1 MSKNNKHKLIPK
13 LRFPEFQNEGEWEVK
28 KLGEICEINNG
39 KANAQDHIENGRYP
53 LFDRSE
59 VIKASNE
66 FIFDTEAVI
75 IPGEGMRFIPKYY
88 KGKFNL
94 HQRAY
99 ALNNFKC
106 FGKFIYYSIL
116 NKSTILSHKAVQSTV
131 LSLRLPILQN
141 LNIELPKSLI
151 EQEKIAS
158 CLSSL
163 DEVITGEQQKLE
175 LLKQH
180 KKGLLQN
187 LFPQEGETLPKLRFK
202 EFENSGEWVV
212 KKLGEIAHFLKGKGI
227 SKADVDSKGK
237 LPCIRYG
244 ELYTHYG
251 EIIKEIKSFTN
262 LREDDLMLSEP
273 NDVIIPSSGETK
285 EDIATASCVKLGGVA
300 LGGDLNILRTSLN
313 GDFLAYYLSNGLKK
327 VISKIAQGDAVVHL
341 YATQLKK
348 LTIGV
353 PSMKEEQEKIASCLS
368 SLDEVITAQTQ
379 KIEQLQRHK
388 KGLLQGLFPNINNE

>member
-1 MSKNNKHKLIPK
+1 MSNNKHKLIPK
-13 LRFPEFQNEGEWEVK
+13 LRFPEFKDAGEWEVK
-28 KLGEICEINNG
+28 KLGEVCEINNG

-141 LNIELPKSLI
+141 LYIELPKSLI
-151 EQEKIAS
+151 EQQKIAA

-163 DEVITGEQQKLE
+163 D
-175 LLKQH
+175 
-180 KKGLLQN
+180 
-187 LFPQEGETLPKLRFK
+187 
-202 EFENSGEWVV
+202 
-212 KKLGEIAHFLKGKGI
+212 
-227 SKADVDSKGK
+227 
-237 LPCIRYG
+237 
-244 ELYTHYG
+244 
-251 EIIKEIKSFTN
+251 
-262 LREDDLMLSEP
+262 DL
-273 NDVIIPSSGETK
+273 
-285 EDIATASCVKLGGVA
+285 
-300 LGGDLNILRTSLN
+300 
-313 GDFLAYYLSNGLKK
+313 
-327 VISKIAQGDAVVHL
+327 
-341 YATQLKK
+341 
-348 LTIGV
+348 
-353 PSMKEEQEKIASCLS
+353 
-368 SLDEVITAQTQ
+368 ITAQTQ